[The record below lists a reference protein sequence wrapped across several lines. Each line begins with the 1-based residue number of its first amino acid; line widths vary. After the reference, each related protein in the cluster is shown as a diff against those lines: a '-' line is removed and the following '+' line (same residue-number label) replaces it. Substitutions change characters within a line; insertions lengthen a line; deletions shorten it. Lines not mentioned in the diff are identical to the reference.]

1 MQDLN
6 FVQIVNSTVSL
17 QGRPFESR
25 ACPDHYLGPLTS
37 LIGQSDFLHRLSSS
51 QRINAPCLIM
61 VLESPHVDE
70 FSGEPGPAKG
80 FTGEMI
86 RKYLPDALDLSAI
99 APMGLIL
106 MNAIQYQCS
115 LGSTTTVY
123 RDRIFRA
130 VWSHGGQEDFL
141 RRFQTTVLPRD
152 IVMNCCTKGNDFEI
166 YPPLRNLVEAAI
178 RSIRPEFQAIRRM
191 HPASWRDPSWRGK
204 EWRYQEIA
212 RSGADRDQSTLIA

>member
-17 QGRPFESR
+17 QGRPLESR
-25 ACPDHYLGPLTS
+25 ACPDHYLGPLTT
-37 LIGQSDFLHRLSSS
+37 LIGQPDFLHRLPAS
-51 QRINAPCLIM
+51 QRTNAPCLIM

-86 RKYLPDALDLSAI
+86 RKYLSDALDVSALG
-99 APMGLIL
+99 AMGLVL

-115 LGSTTTVY
+115 LGSNTTVY
-123 RDRIFRA
+123 RDRVFRA
-130 VWSHGGQEDFL
+130 VWSQGGQEDFL
-141 RRFQTTVLPRD
+141 GRFKVAAMPHD
-152 IVMNCCTKGNDFEI
+152 VVMNCCTKGNDFDI
-166 YPPLRNLVEAAI
+166 HPPLRNLVEATI
-178 RSIRPEFQAIRRM
+178 RSIRPEVQTIRRM

-212 RSGADRDQSTLIA
+212 RSAADRDQSTLAA